1 MRSFALASG
10 SSGNCFFI
18 ENESGIKVLV
28 DLGLSFGKT
37 KEILESRNIDINSI
51 NAIFITHEHSDH
63 IKGFDIFLKKLDC
76 DFYISK
82 GTYEGLN
89 DNYDEFLDKIKF
101 VKNHSLI
108 DLSGVRVFVV
118 EKSHDSKEAVSFV
131 FDDGKK
137 KIGIFTDLGEVSNEI
152 KHILRTLDVV
162 YFEANYCEDYI
173 NKNCRHMSPNYL
185 NRLMS
190 NKGHLSLKQSI
201 DCLKEVAKNGQRI
214 VLCHVSENTNF
225 YENAYLQIRDALNSI
240 ELFPEI
246 FVSFQGEACEWIE

>member
-18 ENESGIKVLV
+18 EGNNGVKILV

-37 KEILESRNIDINSI
+37 KEVLNSRGIDINSI
-51 NAIFITHEHSDH
+51 SAIFITHEHSDH
-63 IKGFDIFLKKLDC
+63 IKGFDVFLKNLDC
-76 DFYISK
+76 NFYISK
-82 GTYEGLN
+82 GTYKSLS
-89 DNYDEFLDKIKF
+89 DSYDEFSSKIKF

-108 DLSGVRVFVV
+108 DLDELRVFVV
-118 EKSHDSKEAVSFV
+118 DKSHDSKEAVSFV

-152 KHILRTLDVV
+152 KHILKTLDVV
-162 YFEANYCEDYI
+162 YFETNYCEDYI

-190 NKGHLSLKQSI
+190 NRGHLSLRQSI
-201 DCLKEVAKNGQRI
+201 DCLKEVVRNEQRI
-214 VLCHVSENTNF
+214 ILCHISENTNF
-225 YENAYLQIRDALNSI
+225 YENAYLQIKEALNSI
-240 ELFPEI
+240 DLFPEI
-246 FVSFQGEACEWIE
+246 FVSFQGEACDWVE